1 MPAAAAR
8 KQQELF
14 SQAFSGQV
22 ASLERE
28 VLLRQQELESARGRV
43 AELEQALSRWAGNIY
58 SGKKISLCLGFGI
71 FQRFFLK
78 KSIDWQNVAPCRRN
92 GVFYSGLKF

>member
-1 MPAAAAR
+1 MPAASAQ

-43 AELEQALSRWAGNIY
+43 AEMEQALSRWAGNMRRF
-58 SGKKISLCLGFGI
+58 GFG
-71 FQRFFLK
+71 FSLVFFPL
-78 KSIDWQNVAPCRRN
+78 Q
-92 GVFYSGLKF
+92 F

>member
-1 MPAAAAR
+1 MPAAAAQ

-43 AELEQALSRWAGNIY
+43 AELEQALSRC
-58 SGKKISLCLGFGI
+58 GKITLC
-71 FQRFFLK
+71 
-78 KSIDWQNVAPCRRN
+78 
-92 GVFYSGLKF
+92 